1 MFKALEAIHI
11 YPWEIVVVAVFA
23 AILIYFKRE
32 RKKVDEKKAAAAA
45 PPKRE
50 PKVADSPE
58 VKYRK
63 LRLAA
68 LESTPED
75 RGLTAEPGKPFGAL
89 MEIGMSSVVTLICF
103 ADGDASLYYAS
114 GGGMIGGSAH
124 ESVRKS
130 AQWFV
135 ALSRKALP
143 KMTRTDAFPMPEQDM
158 VRFYV
163 LAPEGVFTIATDRGS
178 LADPTSELST
188 LYFSGQ
194 EVVTQMREVQEL
206 KAKPA

>member
-11 YPWEIVVVAVFA
+11 YPWEIVCVAVFVA
-23 AILIYFKRE
+23 VLVYFKRE
-32 RKKVDEKKAAAAA
+32 RKQKEDKKAAPAA
-45 PPKRE
+45 PTRRE
-50 PKVADSPE
+50 PKVEDAPE

-68 LESTPED
+68 LETTPED

-124 ESVRKS
+124 ENVRKS

-135 ALSRKALP
+135 ALARKALP
-143 KMTRTDAFPMPEQDM
+143 KMTRTDAFPAPEPDM

-163 LAPEGVFTIATDRGS
+163 LTPQGVFTTETDRES
-178 LADPTSELST
+178 LADPASELST

>member
-1 MFKALEAIHI
+1 MLKALEAIHI
-11 YPWEIVVVAVFA
+11 YPWEIIAVAVFA
-23 AILIYFKRE
+23 VVLVYFKRE
-32 RKKVDEKKAAAAA
+32 RKKEAKPAA
-45 PPKRE
+45 PATPIKRE
-50 PKVADSPE
+50 PKVEDAPE

-68 LESTPED
+68 LEATPEG
-75 RGLTAEPGKPFGAL
+75 RGLTAEAGKPFGAL

-114 GGGMIGGSAH
+114 GGGMIGGNRH
-124 ESVRKS
+124 ENVRKS

-135 ALSRKALP
+135 ALARKALP
-143 KMTRTDAFPMPEQDM
+143 KMTLTDAFPMPEPDQ

-163 LAPEGVFTIATDRGS
+163 LTPNGVYTVETDRES
-178 LADPTSELST
+178 LADPASDLSG

-194 EVVTQMREVQEL
+194 EVVTQMREVQEQ

>member
-1 MFKALEAIHI
+1 MLQALAAMHI
-11 YPWEIVVVAVFA
+11 YPWEIVTVAVFVA
-23 AILIYFKRE
+23 VLIYFKRE
-32 RKKVDEKKAAAAA
+32 RTKTAKPAAATA
-45 PPKRE
+45 PVKRE
-50 PKVADSPE
+50 PKVEDAPE

-68 LESTPED
+68 LETIPEE

-114 GGGMIGGSAH
+114 GGGMVGGH
-124 ESVRKS
+124 GYENVRKS
-130 AQWFV
+130 AQWFI
-135 ALSRKALP
+135 ALARKALP
-143 KMTRTDAFPMPEQDM
+143 LMTRTDAYPMPEPDQ

-163 LAPEGVFTIATDRGS
+163 LTPGGVFTVETDRES
-178 LADPTSELST
+178 LADPASELSG

-194 EVVTQMREVQEL
+194 EVVTQMREVQEQ

>member
-1 MFKALEAIHI
+1 MLQALEAAHI
-11 YPWEIVVVAVFA
+11 YPWEIVVMAVFVAV
-23 AILIYFKRE
+23 LVYFKRE
-32 RKKVDEKKAAAAA
+32 RKTGDKKAAPAA
-45 PPKRE
+45 PLKRE
-50 PKVADSPE
+50 PKVEDAPE

-68 LESTPED
+68 LEATPES
-75 RGLTAEPGKPFGAL
+75 RGLTPEEGRPFGAL

-130 AQWFV
+130 AQWFI
-135 ALSRKALP
+135 ALARKALP
-143 KMTRTDAFPMPEQDM
+143 VMTRTNAYPMPEPDK

-163 LAPEGVFTIATDRGS
+163 LTLQGVYSVEIDRES
-178 LADPTSELST
+178 LADPANELSG

-194 EVVTQMREVQEL
+194 EVVTQMREVQEQ
-206 KAKPA
+206 KARPA